1 MPLYA
6 ITGSAT
12 VDGRPIYRDAAG
24 GWTDQIQRAAVFE
37 AEADRDAQVQAAQ
50 REERVVC
57 DPYPIEVER
66 SAEQLVPLRLKERI
80 RAAGPTVA

>member
-50 REERVVC
+50 REERVGA
-57 DPYPIEVER
+57 R
-66 SAEQLVPLRLKERI
+66 RLLRVGFG
-80 RAAGPTVA
+80 RAAGEEVLRVV